1 MENQNFN
8 NHQKYYP
15 THHFVF
21 YPLILVL
28 TAISV
33 KFSFQYPESHFE
45 FMGLALSFF
54 FIGWL
59 SFMMRQHYA
68 LGNQDRII
76 RLEFRLRYFQLTGKS
91 FDTLEEKLRF
101 SQIVALRFASDDEL
115 IILIQKTIDE
125 NLSSKD
131 IKKSVKNWKAD
142 HMRV

>member
-1 MENQNFN
+1 
-8 NHQKYYP
+8 
-15 THHFVF
+15 
-21 YPLILVL
+21 
-28 TAISV
+28 
-33 KFSFQYPESHFE
+33 
-45 FMGLALSFF
+45 
-54 FIGWL
+54 
-59 SFMMRQHYA
+59 MMRQHYA